1 MDVGMDG
8 NPEFAPYDLKK
19 ILNDM
24 KKREIGFELGV
35 DDHHMDDMQNVDQ

>member
-1 MDVGMDG
+1 
-8 NPEFAPYDLKK
+8 LKK